1 MPQPT
6 KGARLGAGPSHEKLL
21 LANLATSLFKHG
33 KIKTTEAK
41 ARKLRPYAE
50 RLVTYAKRGDLASRR
65 RTLAI
70 LHDKDVAHA
79 LFEEIAPRYETRSGG
94 YTRITKL
101 GPRKGDNAPMAQI
114 ELVEE
119 LVAAVP
125 APAAKKQARKVAK
138 TEAVAALA
146 GETEDEVTPV
156 SEPAAEA
163 SADADVE
170 ADAED
175 KKDDD
180 K

>member
-65 RTLAI
+65 RTIAI

-119 LVAAVP
+119 LAVAAP
-125 APAAKKQARKVAK
+125 APAAKKQARKSVK

-146 GETEDEVTPV
+146 GETEDETTPA
-156 SEPAAEA
+156 PAEA
-163 SADADVE
+163 KEEAPEADAD
-170 ADAED
+170 ADADE

>member
-21 LANLATSLFKHG
+21 MANLATSLFKHG
-33 KIKTTEAK
+33 KIQTTEAK
-41 ARKLRPYAE
+41 ARKLRPFAE

-65 RTLAI
+65 RALAI
-70 LHDKDVAHA
+70 LHENDVAHA
-79 LFEEIAPRYETRSGG
+79 LFEEIAPRYATRSGG

-119 LVAAVP
+119 LVVSTT
-125 APAAKKQARKVAK
+125 APAAKKEARKAAK
-138 TEAVAALA
+138 SEAVAALA
-146 GETEDEVTPV
+146 GEVEEA
-156 SEPAAEA
+156 PAAA
-163 SADADVE
+163 AVE
-170 ADAED
+170 TSQDE

-180 K
+180 N